1 MRLGSIVVAFR
12 CWRAICL
19 HQHRERIG
27 TMTARHLVALAAI
40 ALSACVSV
48 PNQPYNKAANVHV
61 KKIGVVTVPNP
72 AEYQVGM
79 LHHPGEGFGLI
90 GGLIAAGDA
99 SSKTKIFSG
108 QEVVHRV
115 ELGKEMTAAL
125 TEAFDGSPFQVVLV
139 DAGAA
144 PRTEFVKDYPGAE
157 CDAFLDVAIAQVG
170 YRAQYA
176 STPYLPLL
184 FAPVRL
190 VDARSKT
197 VLYTTEVF
205 MTDGPIPKGGI
216 QLVPDTTYA
225 FNDFDALKRD
235 PDKAVMGLK
244 DATRRI
250 AKQIAS
256 DLK

>member
-1 MRLGSIVVAFR
+1 
-12 CWRAICL
+12 
-19 HQHRERIG
+19 
-27 TMTARHLVALAAI
+27 MTIRHLVILAAM

-48 PNQPYNKAANVHV
+48 PNQPYNKAANTHV
-61 KKIGVVTVPNP
+61 KTIGVVAVPNP
-72 AEYQVGM
+72 GEYEVGI

-90 GGLIAAGDA
+90 GALVAAGDA
-99 SSKTKIFSG
+99 SSKTKTFSG
-108 QEVVHRV
+108 DEVVHLL

-125 TEAFDGSPFQVVLV
+125 NEAFEGSAFQLVAV
-139 DAGAA
+139 DAGNAA
-144 PRTEFVKDYPGAE
+144 RTGFVKDYPGAE
-157 CDAFLDVAIAQVG
+157 CDAFLDVAIALAG

-176 STPYLPLL
+176 STPYLPML

-205 MTDGPIPKGGI
+205 MTDGPIPRGGT
-216 QLVPDTTYA
+216 QLAPDTSYS
-225 FNDFDALKRD
+225 FDNFDALKHD
-235 PDKAVMGLK
+235 PNKAVKGLK
-244 DATRRI
+244 EAARRI

>member
-1 MRLGSIVVAFR
+1 MPSSTSPS
-12 CWRAICL
+12 
-19 HQHRERIG
+19 HRSDI
-27 TMTARHLVALAAI
+27 
-40 ALSACVSV
+40 
-48 PNQPYNKAANVHV
+48 
-61 KKIGVVTVPNP
+61 
-72 AEYQVGM
+72 
-79 LHHPGEGFGLI
+79 
-90 GGLIAAGDA
+90 
-99 SSKTKIFSG
+99 
-108 QEVVHRV
+108 
-115 ELGKEMTAAL
+115 EL
-125 TEAFDGSPFQVVLV
+125 
-139 DAGAA
+139 
-144 PRTEFVKDYPGAE
+144 
-157 CDAFLDVAIAQVG
+157 
-170 YRAQYA
+170 
-176 STPYLPLL
+176 STPRPLL

>member
-1 MRLGSIVVAFR
+1 MSI
-12 CWRAICL
+12 
-19 HQHRERIG
+19 
-27 TMTARHLVALAAI
+27 RHLVVLAAM

-48 PNQPYNKAANVHV
+48 PNQPYNKAANTHV
-61 KKIGVVTVPNP
+61 KKIAVVAVPNP
-72 AEYQVGM
+72 GEYEVGI

-99 SSKTKIFSG
+99 SSKTKTFSG
-108 QEVVHRV
+108 QEVVHLL

-125 TEAFDGSPFQVVLV
+125 TEAFDGSGFQLEVV
-139 DAGAA
+139 DAGST
-144 PRTEFVKDYPGAE
+144 PRTAFMKDYPGAE
-157 CDAFLDVAIAQVG
+157 CDAFLDVAIALVG

-176 STPYLPLL
+176 STPYLPML

-205 MTDGPIPKGGI
+205 MTDGPIPKGGT
-216 QLVPDTTYA
+216 QLAPDTTYA
-225 FNDFDALKRD
+225 FNDFDALKGN
-235 PDKAVMGLK
+235 PNKAVKGLK
-244 DATRRI
+244 EAARRI
-250 AKQIAS
+250 AKQVAS

>member
-1 MRLGSIVVAFR
+1 
-12 CWRAICL
+12 
-19 HQHRERIG
+19 
-27 TMTARHLVALAAI
+27 MTVRHLAALAAI

-99 SSKTKIFSG
+99 SSKTKTFSG

-144 PRTEFVKDYPGAE
+144 PRTEFVNDYPARNAMPSSTSPSHGSDIE
-157 CDAFLDVAIAQVG
+157 L
-170 YRAQYA
+170 
-176 STPYLPLL
+176 STPR
-184 FAPVRL
+184 RL
-190 VDARSKT
+190 IYPCCLHR
-197 VLYTTEVF
+197 
-205 MTDGPIPKGGI
+205 
-216 QLVPDTTYA
+216 
-225 FNDFDALKRD
+225 
-235 PDKAVMGLK
+235 
-244 DATRRI
+244 
-250 AKQIAS
+250 
-256 DLK
+256 